1 MDALK
6 IVACPFCGV
15 MPNNHHGSLRMVH
28 KDYCFFSKAKN
39 LCSKYMSLGWEDTI
53 QAWNDRAGGR
63 KPTVPKT
70 VGVKAV
76 GSSAVNCRLL
86 ETANRLIED
95 GRFDYLPT
103 TNCPAG
109 EEGEGVKIWNDLV
122 VAIETAEEEQRQ
134 NAKFTHPAGGS
145 GGAERK

>member
-39 LCSKYMSLGWEDTI
+39 LCAKYMSLGWEDTI

-63 KPTVPKT
+63 NPTVPET
-70 VGVKAV
+70 ESVKALASAT
-76 GSSAVNCRLL
+76 GSTDSSEAEIKRLREINSTYWRALMDIKKWTDSMEAKWGDPGYRARAAL
-86 ETANRLIED
+86 EKAN
-95 GRFDYLPT
+95 P
-103 TNCPAG
+103 
-109 EEGEGVKIWNDLV
+109 
-122 VAIETAEEEQRQ
+122 
-134 NAKFTHPAGGS
+134 
-145 GGAERK
+145 